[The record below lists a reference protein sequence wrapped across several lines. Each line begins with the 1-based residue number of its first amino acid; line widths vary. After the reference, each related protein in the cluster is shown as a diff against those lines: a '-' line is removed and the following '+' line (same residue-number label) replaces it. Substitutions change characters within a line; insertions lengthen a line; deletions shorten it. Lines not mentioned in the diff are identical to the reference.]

1 VATQSYQVQYTSSLA
16 QTNWTN
22 LGSPLTAASG
32 TLAVTDIAPSDP
44 QRWYR
49 ILALP

>member
-1 VATQSYQVQYTSSLA
+1 VQYKSSLA

-22 LGSPLTAASG
+22 LGSSLTAGSGALQATDLAASE
-32 TLAVTDIAPSDP
+32 P